1 MYTNFIIYEG
11 ATHMSIPWEHDLSDA
26 LTQAERKRR
35 FIIADFSKD
44 H

>member
-1 MYTNFIIYEG
+1 
-11 ATHMSIPWEHDLSDA
+11 MSILWQYDFTHA
-26 LTQAERKRR
+26 LTQAERERR